1 VPTYPNFI
9 GPSFTAQSPISD
21 GERTMNW
28 YAEPSE
34 VPGQSSE
41 MALYPTPGVT
51 SLVKATDSPGRA
63 MIAVKNRTFCVIGRT
78 LYELSSTSPSAPGPI
93 STIYV
98 LTSRNSSTPM
108 VNDGNPATISWN
120 GDGGGELFI
129 TSGNYGYIFTLA
141 TNGFAQVRDPAVDGG
156 TTMGV
161 SLDGYFVALD
171 TSTSTIY
178 LSDLLDGTTW
188 DATQFA
194 QRSIESDPWVSMAIL
209 NRSLWLLG
217 SLTSEIWYD
226 SGASPFPF
234 QPHPSGVVQY
244 GCVAPYSPITT
255 GTTLLWLTATHDGIG
270 HIVQASDYTPEVVS
284 SFAVSSALAGY
295 STITDAI
302 GDSYT
307 EAGHTFYVLTF
318 PTEQKTWAYDAT
330 PDMKLSGP
338 QRWAERG
345 TWITEE
351 NLYEAWHPCYSTY
364 QGGELLILDRT
375 CGDVYRLSRTVGT
388 DVGGRVIR
396 RVRRPPALFH
406 QNTVLRIG
414 VFELFLEPGLGIETG
429 QGSDPQVALRISG
442 DGGKTFGNERLA
454 PAGKIGEFGSRT
466 RWLRCGS
473 GRRWMPEIVV
483 TDPIPW
489 RLLGAAMS
497 LQNDTTVASQG
508 S

>member
-9 GPSFTAQSPISD
+9 GPSYTAQSPISD

-51 SLVKATDSPGRA
+51 TLVTAGDAPGRA
-63 MIAVKNRTFCVIGRT
+63 MIAVKDRTFCVIGRT
-78 LYELSSTSPSAPGPI
+78 FYELSSA
-93 STIYV
+93 YV
-98 LTSRNSSTPM
+98 LTSRNPSVPM
-108 VNDGNPATISWN
+108 VNDGKPATISWN
-120 GDGGGELFI
+120 GDGGDELFI
-129 TSGNYGYIFTLA
+129 TSGNYGYIFTLS
-141 TNGFAQVRDPAVDGG
+141 TNGFAQVRDPAADGG
-156 TTMGV
+156 TTVGV
-161 SLDGYFVALD
+161 SLDGYFIALD
-171 TSTSTIY
+171 TATSTIY
-178 LSDLLDGTTW
+178 ISDLLDGTTW
-188 DATQFA
+188 DSTQFA
-194 QRSIESDPWVSMAIL
+194 QRSIESDPWVSMAVL
-209 NRSLWLLG
+209 NRQLWLLG
-217 SLTSEIWYD
+217 SLTSEVWYD
-226 SGASPFPF
+226 SGESPFPF
-234 QPHPSGVVQY
+234 KPHPSGVVQY
-244 GCVAPYSPITT
+244 GCAAPYSPIVT
-255 GTTLLWLTATHDGIG
+255 GTTLLWLTATRDGTG
-270 HIVQASDYTPEVVS
+270 HIVQTSDFTPEVVS
-284 SFAVSSALAGY
+284 SFAISSALSSY
-295 STITDAI
+295 SKIDDAI

-307 EAGHTFYVLTF
+307 EVGHTFYVLTF

-330 PDMKLSGP
+330 PDMKLSVP

-364 QGGELLILDRT
+364 QGAELLILDRT
-375 CGDVYRLSRTVGT
+375 SGAVYRLSHTVGT

-406 QNTVLRIG
+406 ENTVLRVG
-414 VFELFLEPGLGIETG
+414 VFELFLEPGLGTETS
-429 QGSDPQVALRISG
+429 QGTNPQVALRISG
-442 DGGKTFGNERLA
+442 NGGKTFGNELLA
-454 PAGKIGEFGSRT
+454 PAGKIGEFGART

-497 LQNDTTVASQG
+497 LQEDMTLASQG